1 MRRKI
6 CRGVDEI
13 INIHID
19 GKKRHVYI
27 YYLANEE
34 MLGVTSWYHGPVYL
48 IWPTESSMLTQIFIE
63 IDPVVTREEWML
75 LWLEGKVEAIH
86 TTAGRTVKMSV
97 APGSY

>member
-1 MRRKI
+1 MMRKI

-19 GKKRHVYI
+19 GKKRFVYI
-27 YYLANEE
+27 YYTINEE
-34 MLGVTSWYHGPVYL
+34 MLWVTSWYHGPLYRA
-48 IWPTESSMLTQIFIE
+48 WPTESSLLNDIYIE

-86 TTAGRTVKMSV
+86 TTSRRSGRKSGS
-97 APGSY
+97 PGLY